1 MRQVSVGPPLRIG
14 ALAAG
19 IVLLANIAV
28 SMAIDSN
35 ALGRWLIVPV
45 VGVAAAA
52 LVVAMARP
60 ADPELTAIER
70 AIVGGPDTRA
80 RLPRLRSM
88 SVVGALL
95 VSLIVL
101 GGGGLVLSGV
111 ARYGMGWITGNEHGP
126 DRLVS
131 PVTGQSRG
139 LVVTVTR
146 IEQTAHFT
154 RVTVLIENKSGT
166 EVTLPI
172 DGGNCELIAG
182 DGTIRDAQPFRS
194 EWHESVLQGSAR
206 TGVVVFGGHLPAN
219 ATRARIAFSHLFGST
234 DDGPQSIVVANLQLL
249 PS

>member
-14 ALAAG
+14 ALAAA

-35 ALGRWLIVPV
+35 AIGRWLIVPA
-45 VGVAAAA
+45 VGVVAAV
-52 LVVAMARP
+52 LVVAMASP
-60 ADPELTAIER
+60 PESELSDIER
-70 AIVGGPDTRA
+70 AIAGGSGKRA
-80 RLPRLRSM
+80 RAPRLRSM
-88 SVVGALL
+88 PLVGALA
-95 VSLIVL
+95 VILIVL

-131 PVTGQSRG
+131 PVSGQTRG
-139 LVVTVTR
+139 LVLTVTR

-154 RVTVLIENKSGT
+154 RVTVQIENKSSAA
-166 EVTLPI
+166 VTLPI

-182 DGTIRDAQPFRS
+182 DGTMREAQPFRS

-206 TGVVVFGGHLPAN
+206 TGVVVFGGHLPAD
-219 ATRARIAFSHLFGST
+219 ATRARIAFSHLFAST

-249 PS
+249 PA